1 MVLELFSFQIICLF
15 QYFVL
20 HNLKIMIM
28 FVGTTD
34 SSISEED
41 PTPPPLPAKHRDTEY
56 SNLSSLSSNE
66 NYSFLYS
73 NRNSSLRSSMKILI
87 NEALELSFDDS
98 DVPPT
103 PPPKPPKVKNQ
114 DTVS

>member
-1 MVLELFSFQIICLF
+1 M
-15 QYFVL
+15 Y
-20 HNLKIMIM
+20 HATLKLL
-28 FVGTTD
+28 GTTD

-41 PTPPPLPAKHRDTEY
+41 LVPPPLPAKHRDTEY
-56 SNLSSLSSNE
+56 SNLSSLSSND

-73 NRNSSLRSSMKILI
+73 NRNSSLRSSMQMKLLMT
-87 NEALELSFDDS
+87 EALEISFDDT

-103 PPPKPPKVKNQ
+103 PPPKPPKVKRQ